1 MIHGTSSFEAFEG
14 VWGRSPTDV
23 WVAGG
28 GIFGG
33 ASKLMHW
40 DGTRWTT
47 HVNPMSGLPVGI
59 AGIGTSVWAVD
70 TGGGLIRYRP

>member
-23 WVAGG
+23 WVAAG

-33 ASKLMHW
+33 GSKLMHW
-40 DGTRWTT
+40 NGSAWTT
-47 HVNPMSGLPVGI
+47 HVNPTSGLPVGI
-59 AGIGTSVWAVD
+59 AGTGTTVWAVD
-70 TGGGLIRYRP
+70 TGGGLLRHRP